1 MVERVGFFRE
11 DTVQGREEVAERA
24 VRTDVGWV
32 TRGRT
37 DAAAGSRAPRPL
49 FAPDSECP
57 ETSRP
62 GRCLMTPASSLPTGS
77 HKCRVLRKMVNLS

>member
-11 DTVQGREEVAERA
+11 DAVQGHEEASERA
-24 VRTDVGWV
+24 VRRDMGWV

-57 ETSRP
+57 ETSRSGP
-62 GRCLMTPASSLPTGS
+62 RLVTPASSLPTGS
-77 HKCRVLRKMVNLS
+77 HKCRVLRKTGNLS

>member
-11 DTVQGREEVAERA
+11 DAVQGREEASERA
-24 VRTDVGWV
+24 VRTDMGWV

-49 FAPDSECP
+49 FAPDSERP

-62 GRCLMTPASSLPTGS
+62 GPSRDPSFLAA
-77 HKCRVLRKMVNLS
+77 HRLSQVQSPQKNG